1 MLLELRVAY
10 QRMRM
15 ALCHAQKQL
24 RSTNNQTKCGAQYSM
39 DKKAPRTRCLVE
51 VHAAARSQL
60 LTAEKLNSAVVSPE
74 FQELGIN
81 GAQK

>member
-1 MLLELRVAY
+1 MLRASWVAY
-10 QRMRM
+10 QRIRM
-15 ALCHAQKQL
+15 ALCHAHKQL
-24 RSTNNQTKCGAQYSM
+24 RSTNNQTKCGAQYSV

-60 LTAEKLNSAVVSPE
+60 ITAEKLNSAVVSPI

>member
-1 MLLELRVAY
+1 
-10 QRMRM
+10 
-15 ALCHAQKQL
+15 
-24 RSTNNQTKCGAQYSM
+24 M